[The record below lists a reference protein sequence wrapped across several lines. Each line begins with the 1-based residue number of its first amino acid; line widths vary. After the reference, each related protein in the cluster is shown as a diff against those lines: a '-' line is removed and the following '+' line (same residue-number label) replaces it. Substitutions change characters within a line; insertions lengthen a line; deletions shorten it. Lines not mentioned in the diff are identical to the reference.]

1 MKKLFALVFV
11 SAWICLFSVP
21 CTASYFIIDAE
32 EEEKPETQDYDSGF
46 ADALPEELRDSLG
59 GIFEPEGDTADP
71 WTSAAEAALE
81 ALGESLSPA
90 FAGLCTLTGV
100 IILAAVCKCLNINVA
115 DGEQAKAFSYL
126 VRAVLALIV
135 LKTQIDV
142 LSGLETFSSRI
153 CTTVTGFIP
162 AVSAVYLA
170 SGNVTLAALT
180 QSGFAMLTALAE
192 NTFSYIVLPAVKA
205 VFALTAVS
213 CVTGQSAPG
222 ALAVFV
228 RNAAAFIC
236 TASMT
241 VLSFVLAMRMKIGDA
256 ADSAVMK
263 TVQFAAGSFIP
274 IVGGAIS
281 DSVGQVG
288 ASMALIKAS
297 CGSAA
302 AAALIILVLPTLV
315 SLALNRAVLF
325 ISKHICAALSLTEE
339 EKLFSGL
346 GSGAT
351 LAIAYAVSVTVMFV
365 ICMAL
370 FVKSGSAVS

>member
-1 MKKLFALVFV
+1 
-11 SAWICLFSVP
+11 
-21 CTASYFIIDAE
+21 
-32 EEEKPETQDYDSGF
+32 
-46 ADALPEELRDSLG
+46 
-59 GIFEPEGDTADP
+59 
-71 WTSAAEAALE
+71 
-81 ALGESLSPA
+81 
-90 FAGLCTLTGV
+90 
-100 IILAAVCKCLNINVA
+100 
-115 DGEQAKAFSYL
+115 
-126 VRAVLALIV
+126 
-135 LKTQIDV
+135 
-142 LSGLETFSSRI
+142 
-153 CTTVTGFIP
+153 
-162 AVSAVYLA
+162 
-170 SGNVTLAALT
+170 
-180 QSGFAMLTALAE
+180 
-192 NTFSYIVLPAVKA
+192 
-205 VFALTAVS
+205 
-213 CVTGQSAPG
+213 
-222 ALAVFV
+222 
-228 RNAAAFIC
+228 
-236 TASMT
+236 
-241 VLSFVLAMRMKIGDA
+241 MKIGDA

-302 AAALIILVLPTLV
+302 AAALIILVLPTALV